1 MTAILRSLIL
11 ILLIGLGG
19 TASAAS
25 PTSSARAAPTK
36 LPELPRVPSLEL
48 GAPRAEDLAQIDDVL
63 GRIASDDPAQREAAV
78 REILEVSPKLVV
90 AMRRR
95 LGSIG
100 DQANRNAMKIM
111 LYDVRRAAR
120 EEVKD
125 EPNDADDRK
134 DGPDYLALMVAR
146 TRKPEA
152 AYRDLTRVLALSRML
167 EHVGTLEAVRGVI
180 EVHVR
185 FGEFLRVDTQ
195 RALSRLGDRSVPAL
209 IEARRH
215 PTERIAKWAARRLDA
230 LGRAAPGQAA
240 QIGDPGILA
249 DVLRAYGRT
258 RDLDAA
264 RIVVSFAGSE
274 RTQLREA
281 ARQSVAL
288 FGETGHWQLRDAY
301 ENIVGKRAA
310 RDWGWDRT
318 ARELFGELDKLRR
331 AELLDTFESAEKARA
346 RGDLEAMRAT
356 YDQVLARSPDF
367 ERADDM
373 ADGYLAYAT
382 KHADDQR
389 ERALL
394 ALRRAERIGTDEARR
409 RRIQS
414 LALALE
420 ATNRAER
427 GIADK
432 SLLKRAVEID
442 PDNAYAREALLELS
456 RVTPPSDRRTRYA
469 IAAAIGLSA
478 LVGVLFILLR
488 PRRPMA
494 RVRAED
500 AGPP

>member
-1 MTAILRSLIL
+1 
-11 ILLIGLGG
+11 
-19 TASAAS
+19 
-25 PTSSARAAPTK
+25 
-36 LPELPRVPSLEL
+36 
-48 GAPRAEDLAQIDDVL
+48 
-63 GRIASDDPAQREAAV
+63 
-78 REILEVSPKLVV
+78 
-90 AMRRR
+90 
-95 LGSIG
+95 
-100 DQANRNAMKIM
+100 
-111 LYDVRRAAR
+111 
-120 EEVKD
+120 
-125 EPNDADDRK
+125 
-134 DGPDYLALMVAR
+134 
-146 TRKPEA
+146 
-152 AYRDLTRVLALSRML
+152 
-167 EHVGTLEAVRGVI
+167 
-180 EVHVR
+180 
-185 FGEFLRVDTQ
+185 
-195 RALSRLGDRSVPAL
+195 
-209 IEARRH
+209 
-215 PTERIAKWAARRLDA
+215 
-230 LGRAAPGQAA
+230 
-240 QIGDPGILA
+240 
-249 DVLRAYGRT
+249 
-258 RDLDAA
+258 
-264 RIVVSFAGSE
+264 
-274 RTQLREA
+274 
-281 ARQSVAL
+281 
-288 FGETGHWQLRDAY
+288 
-301 ENIVGKRAA
+301 
-310 RDWGWDRT
+310 
-318 ARELFGELDKLRR
+318 
-331 AELLDTFESAEKARA
+331 
-346 RGDLEAMRAT
+346 MRAT